1 MRCAVQIRYIA
12 EKTPT
17 WKRGTE
23 TAALCSNLE
32 QARESMP
39 VKERIRMTMDR
50 QYSLMHHTGLVIALA
65 CLALVS
71 GCATGSTVDTS
82 SRTHFIQIREQVTPQ
97 NLYVYVGDEVR
108 WQNLRPDPVKVSL
121 LSHHRLDLVSCEK
134 GFTRLGTME
143 DTAMIPPRE
152 YVSLCF
158 SQPGTIQ
165 YNVWLNPE
173 NPRGS
178 MTPTANI
185 QVSTIPAVR
194 K

>member
-1 MRCAVQIRYIA
+1 MRRS
-12 EKTPT
+12 
-17 WKRGTE
+17 G
-23 TAALCSNLE
+23 
-32 QARESMP
+32 
-39 VKERIRMTMDR
+39 
-50 QYSLMHHTGLVIALA
+50 LMISLA
-65 CLALVS
+65 CLAFVS
-71 GCATGSTVDTS
+71 GCANASTVSTS
-82 SRTHFIQIREQVTPQ
+82 TRTHFIQIREQVSPQ
-97 NLYVYVGDEVR
+97 DLYVYVGDEVR

-121 LSHHRLDLVSCEK
+121 LSHPRLDLVSCEK

-143 DTAMIPPRE
+143 DTAIIPPRE

-165 YNVWLNPE
+165 YNVWLNPD

-185 QVSTIPAVR
+185 QVSTVPIVR